1 MKVLNSMS
9 QGKQRLLG
17 KTSGMSTVSSRLLL
31 LLGLMTMLGSSAMA
45 QGDRV
50 CLYDQPNYRGQS
62 VCFSP
67 GERVSE
73 LQAVRGGWNDRA
85 QSIRIFGN
93 AEATIFE
100 HAGFTGASFY
110 VDASVANLAQIRQRM
125 RGGLQNEISSIA
137 VERRQFG
144 RRSDYNQAYRLGQR
158 DYIRGRRQNY
168 RNHTSRYDRLGEAE
182 FRRGY
187 NEGYVDAR
195 TGRDA
200 DLGNNRPGPV
210 PNWPNPA
217 PNWPNNDNWRGG
229 AALPG
234 GRVIHRGAIFNR
246 ASDKALDV
254 AAGSA
259 AAGANIQQ
267 WDYAGQPNQV
277 FRVIDLGRGE
287 VAIIAEH
294 SGLAMTVTGAH
305 NGANIVQREWRN
317 SPFQRWRLQNI
328 GGNYYRIVNAGSGK
342 SLDVAGRSR
351 FNGANVQQWNYA
363 AQQNQ
368 EWRFSG

>member
-1 MKVLNSMS
+1 MKVLNSVS
-9 QGKQRLLG
+9 QGNSESME
-17 KTSGMSTVSSRLLL
+17 KTFGTSKVSSRFLLL
-31 LLGLMTMLGSSAMA
+31 MGLMTMLASSALA

-50 CLYDQPNYRGQS
+50 CLYDQTNYRGQS

-73 LQAVRGGWNDRA
+73 LKAVRAGWNDRA

-110 VDASVANLAQIRQRM
+110 VDASVANLGQIRQRM
-125 RGGLQNEISSIA
+125 RGGLRSEISSIV

-158 DYIRGRRQNY
+158 DYIRGQRQNH

-187 NEGYVDAR
+187 NEGYVAAR
-195 TGRDA
+195 TGSDG
-200 DLGNNRPGPV
+200 DLSNNRPGPV
-210 PNWPNPA
+210 PV
-217 PNWPNNDNWRGG
+217 PNWANNNNWRGG
-229 AALPG
+229 AALPA
-234 GRVIHRGAIFNR
+234 GRVIHRGAIYNR

-254 AAGSA
+254 TAGSA

-277 FRVIDLGRGE
+277 FRVIDLGNSE

-294 SGLAMTVTGAH
+294 SGLAITVTGAQ
-305 NGANIVQREWRN
+305 NGANLVQREWRN
-317 SPFQRWRLQNI
+317 NPFQRWRLQSI

-342 SLDVAGRSR
+342 SLDVQGQSR
-351 FNGANVQQWNYA
+351 INGANVQQWSYA

-368 EWRFSG
+368 EWRFSS